1 MAIGEKDAPADDG
14 EHEVEARCGVFGEG
28 TDALG
33 FEAVGIHA
41 EYGIGIPPVD
51 IAPGEIEGAA
61 GGAEVI
67 GRMEVVALPYPL
79 EFGAVGAQAIDAR
92 PAADIVPVPVGGRK
106 ALGEC
111 TVGADRRFAQR
122 LTIFHDSELL
132 GRELAL
138 LRLGLFDALG
148 ILFDGLRRLRAAACK
163 RCHAHKHPGTHKT
176 STRDGF
182 HNDPLT
188 LVLRSGRAARSALSI
203 R

>member
-1 MAIGEKDAPADDG
+1 MATMRLTLVRPELLSRSVSAPSEASPVDRGVVSAARGAPDGVLSECVRWKRAHGAPELALVAAVQGGRENRGAVVVVVTIGEKDAPADDG

-33 FEAVGIHA
+33 IEAVGIHA
-41 EYGIGIPPVD
+41 EYGIGLPPGD

-106 ALGEC
+106 AL
-111 TVGADRRFAQR
+111 
-122 LTIFHDSELL
+122 
-132 GRELAL
+132 
-138 LRLGLFDALG
+138 
-148 ILFDGLRRLRAAACK
+148 
-163 RCHAHKHPGTHKT
+163 
-176 STRDGF
+176 
-182 HNDPLT
+182 
-188 LVLRSGRAARSALSI
+188 
-203 R
+203 